1 MKRVGKKKKITPELA
16 LEEHLNQL
24 QIRSQA
30 EYVAWCRQHGFS
42 THPYKHRKERDRE
55 LEFAKIQ
62 AAKVNRP
69 PRIVRCRNPWH
80 TVKSICD
87 GHTENLNLSI
97 PHFVHF
103 AKQFDPP
110 AKDAPERSEVIDRE
124 AMLELLQKTDSQ
136 RCQFLFEPL
145 LACARFGQSSEN
157 TFLAALA
164 RIAAYRRH
172 WVRPISTWHPT
183 THNPRRQFSS
193 LFHHL
198 LDKHGEV
205 PESFLSAWFQGD
217 LDGAETFRKWAVVLG
232 SGAGLRACDLP
243 IPYTRSLWQCL
254 RRAPENLLTNEA
266 LRWAQVVSLQGS
278 PRLADALLR
287 TRIANSFERE
297 EFWSEVIK
305 WFIANPMLDTVHA
318 GPIVDYLHQQR
329 FVPALREGRNGSM
342 TALTPRQPN
351 LTMKGRSAESLLK
364 HVRGWHNTL
373 HYANVDPTKCWK
385 SMGAAQLVFE
395 EGDRDKPNHKVW
407 TIRELLSQA
416 DLNAE
421 GKKLRHCVSSYSSS
435 CMSGHS
441 SIWTL
446 ELQTD
451 SGIEKLITI
460 EVRPMMKQIV
470 QARGRLN
477 RFPTEAELAVIR
489 RWANLAGLRLSV

>member
-1 MKRVGKKKKITPELA
+1 MKRIGKKLKASPEQTLA
-16 LEEHLNQL
+16 EHLKL
-24 QIRSQA
+24 LDLRSLA
-30 EYVAWCRQHGFS
+30 EYVVWCRKHGFS
-42 THPYKHRKERDRE
+42 DHPFKHRKERERE
-55 LEFAKIQ
+55 LEFSKNQ
-62 AAKVNRP
+62 AALVNRQ
-69 PRIVRCRNPWH
+69 PRIVRSRNPWQI
-80 TVKSICD
+80 VKSICEGD
-87 GHTENLNLSI
+87 MKNETLTI
-97 PHFVHF
+97 PHLVHF
-103 AKQFDPP
+103 AQQLDPP
-110 AKDAPERSEVIDRE
+110 APDAPERTEVIDRE
-124 AMLELLQKTDSQ
+124 AMLELLPKLDSQ

-145 LACARFGQSSEN
+145 LACPRFGQSPEN

-164 RIAAYRRH
+164 RIAAYRRE
-172 WVRPISTWHPT
+172 WVRPIRSWTPT

-205 PESFLSAWFQGD
+205 PESFVSAWFQGD
-217 LDGAETFRKWAVVLG
+217 IDGADRYRKWAIVLG
-232 SGAGLRACDLP
+232 SGVGLRGCDLP
-243 IPYTRSLWQCL
+243 IPYTRGLWQCL
-254 RRAPENLLTNEA
+254 RRAPENLLTSEA

-278 PRLADALLR
+278 PRLADVLLR
-287 TRIANSFERE
+287 TRIANRFEQE

-329 FVPALREGRNGSM
+329 FVPALREGRNGSLA
-342 TALTPRQPN
+342 ALTPRQPN

-373 HYANVDPTKCWK
+373 HYANVDPTRCWA
-385 SMGAAQLVFE
+385 STGVPQLTFE
-395 EGDRDKPNHKVW
+395 EGERDMPNHKAW

-421 GKKLRHCVSSYSSS
+421 GKKLRHCVSSYSNS
-435 CMSGHS
+435 CMSGHC

-460 EVRPMMKQIV
+460 EVRPILKQIV

-477 RFPTEAELAVIR
+477 RYPTEAELAVIR
-489 RWANLAGLRLSV
+489 RWASVAGLRLCL